1 MFNQIMVDIEALDS
15 NAETAAVVSIG
26 AVKFDLSTC
35 DLGDTFYIEIADHG
49 LKDQLGRGRTM
60 SLDTMIWWMCQSDG
74 AREALM
80 PPSLVK
86 IPTARFNTPATLD
99 KFREFVKGAAGVW
112 GNGVTYDNI
121 ALRSLYTTY
130 KQSCPWHWSAD
141 RCYRTYKN
149 VHGDRAAL
157 QREGTHHNALAD
169 AITQAKHLIAMYK
182 ALTKKSK

>member
-26 AVKFDLSTC
+26 AVKFSFATLS
-35 DLGDTFYIEIADHG
+35 LGDTFYMEIADHG

-60 SLDTMIWWMCQSDG
+60 SLDTMIWWMCQSDQ
-74 AREALM
+74 AREVLM
-80 PPSLVK
+80 PPV
-86 IPTARFNTPATLD
+86 IAQRQPRYNTPAVLD
-99 KFREFVKGAAGVW
+99 AFRAFVKDASGVW

-121 ALRSLYTTY
+121 TLRELYKTY
-130 KQSCPWHWSAD
+130 NQSCPWRWNAD

-157 QREGTHHNALAD
+157 ERSGTHHNALDD
-169 AITQAKHLIAMYK
+169 AITQAKHLLAMYK